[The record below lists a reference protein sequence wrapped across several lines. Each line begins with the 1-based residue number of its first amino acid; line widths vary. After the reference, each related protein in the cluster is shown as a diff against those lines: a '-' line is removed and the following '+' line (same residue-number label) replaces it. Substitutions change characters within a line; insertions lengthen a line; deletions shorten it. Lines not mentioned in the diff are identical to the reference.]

1 MFDNIGAG
9 ELLVIFLV
17 VLIFFGPKK
26 MPELGRNLGKGLR
39 EMKKAMRDVREGI
52 EKSVSDKN

>member
-9 ELLVIFLV
+9 EVLVIFLV

-26 MPELGRNLGKGLR
+26 MPELGQNLGKGLR

-52 EKSVSDKN
+52 EKSVKD